1 MKAAKRAKPGFTP
14 KGRSERGQSLV
25 EFALV
30 LPIFLVLVLGIID
43 FGLGLKSW
51 ITITNAAREGARYAA
66 VTCGEVS
73 DDTDVI
79 AKTEDAAADLSEDV
93 TVTVT
98 NCPGEST
105 ESVVVEVDYDYS
117 LITPLGGLLSMLGD
131 GVGLPDTIALSS
143 SSDMR
148 VE

>member
-1 MKAAKRAKPGFTP
+1 MDSDSRALTRQKRR
-14 KGRSERGQSLV
+14 GRHQRGQSLV

-30 LPIFLVLVLGIID
+30 IPLFLVLVFGIID

-66 VTCGEVS
+66 VTCGETTG
-73 DDTDVI
+73 DAAVI
-79 AKTEDAAADLSEDV
+79 AKTEDAAADLAGDV
-93 TVTVT
+93 DVTVT

-105 ESVVVEVDYDYS
+105 ESVIVEVEYEYT
-117 LITPLGGLLSMLGD
+117 LITPLGGLLSFLG
-131 GVGLPDTIALSS
+131 GAGLPSTIALSS

>member
-73 DDTDVI
+73 DDTEVI
-79 AKTEDAAADLSEDV
+79 AKTEDAAADEQEPETGTRLKA
-93 TVTVT
+93 
-98 NCPGEST
+98 PRRHAGT
-105 ESVVVEVDYDYS
+105 EQRRVD
-117 LITPLGGLLSMLGD
+117 T
-131 GVGLPDTIALSS
+131 
-143 SSDMR
+143 
-148 VE
+148 